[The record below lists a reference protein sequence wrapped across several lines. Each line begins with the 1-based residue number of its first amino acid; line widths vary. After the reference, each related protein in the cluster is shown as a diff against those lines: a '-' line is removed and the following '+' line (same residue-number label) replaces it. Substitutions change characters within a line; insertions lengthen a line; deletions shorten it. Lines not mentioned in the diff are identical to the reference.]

1 MSKQR
6 LIDAGWQVGTFLA
19 GILITWLFLA
29 IPTPRQFGLSFR
41 YDFLPVIVPLALL
54 VFLIFQLPSRVSR
67 LLLFGVISAILVLP
81 IAGLWFSG
89 QSEQYL
95 LGGII
100 PFSDARSYFTDSRRL
115 AEGLPFYTGAS
126 RRPLFTAMLSGIQ
139 WITGQNLYV
148 SVAVLTV
155 ILGMALYMA
164 IEEFKGHEGP
174 VAAAALLIFLFCY
187 SRLLLGKTLSEFAG
201 LPLGC
206 LALMLF
212 LRGIKQKALKY
223 FLAGLLLL
231 SLGLNARAGAF
242 FILPLIA
249 IWVGWF
255 FRKSNVLHWRSLILA
270 CAAIIIGFAINS
282 AAFRLFSSAESVPF
296 GNFSNTIY
304 GLARGGLGWT
314 QIFTD
319 YPESWYMSAEEQADF
334 TYTKTIELIKRKP
347 QNLVKGITSSYQ
359 TFFSLD
365 DYYGSIGWFG
375 GQGLVGNIARVAF
388 YLLLIVGL
396 VFCIKDYK
404 KPERSFHFFAFL
416 GILLSI
422 PFAPPIDSNRMR
434 VYAATIP
441 FFAVLPA
448 LGLASLCQYIPWKI
462 FKNKSGELQPLPPV
476 MALAAVMLLLMTI
489 VAFIP
494 FKLATRQSAPV
505 MNCGADL
512 KPVSFRILPGN
523 HLRIID
529 QDSASIDSVPLIRD
543 KSFDTRIHNLPNW
556 ETYPLFSEV
565 KPGQVILVDIDLQT
579 GTPMILIAD
588 WNEVDNREG
597 IQTVCGLPSKERD
610 LIDYNV
616 YHAVEYLPR

>member
-1 MSKQR
+1 MSKQK
-6 LIDAGWQVGTFLA
+6 LIGAGWQLGIFFA
-19 GILITWLFLA
+19 GVLITWLFLT
-29 IPTPRQFGLSFR
+29 IPTPRQFGLAFR

-67 LLLFGVISAILVLP
+67 ILLFGMISAVLVLP

-100 PFSDARSYFTDSRRL
+100 PFSDARSYFTDARHL
-115 AEGLPFYTGAS
+115 AEGSPFFTGAS
-126 RRPLFTAMLSGIQ
+126 RRPLFTAMLAGIQ
-139 WITGQNLYV
+139 WITGQNLFT
-148 SVAVLTV
+148 SIAVLTM
-155 ILGMALYMA
+155 ILGLALYFA
-164 IEEFKGHEGP
+164 LEEFKGYEGS
-174 VAAAALLIFLFCY
+174 VAATVMLVFLFCY

-206 LALMLF
+206 LALVFF
-212 LRGIKQKALKY
+212 LRGISRKTIWY
-223 FLAGLLLL
+223 FLAGLLAL
-231 SLGLNARAGAF
+231 SLALNARAGAF

-249 IWVGWF
+249 LWTGWF
-255 FRKSNVLHWRSLILA
+255 FRRSKLFHWKSFLLA

-282 AAFRLFSSAESVPF
+282 AVFRLYSSAESVPF

-314 QIFTD
+314 QIYTD
-319 YPESWYMSAEEQADF
+319 YPESWYMPAEKQADF

-347 QNLVKGITSSYQ
+347 QNLMKGIVSSYQ

-375 GQGLVGNIARVAF
+375 GQGLVGNIARLTF
-388 YLLLIVGL
+388 YLLLLVGL
-396 VFCIKDYK
+396 VFCIKDFK
-404 KPERSFHFFAFL
+404 KPIRSFYLFSFL

-441 FFAVLPA
+441 YFAAIPA
-448 LGLASLCQYIPWKI
+448 IGLASICRFIPLKI
-462 FKNKSGELQPLPPV
+462 FKLKSTELQPLAPING
-476 MALAAVMLLLMTI
+476 LAVIILLFMTVI
-489 VAFIP
+489 PFIP
-494 FKLATRQSAPV
+494 FKLAEQGSPPTIKCPT
-505 MNCGADL
+505 GL
-512 KPVSFRILPGN
+512 KAVSFRILPGN

-529 QDSASIDSVPLIRD
+529 QDSASIDRVPLIRD

-565 KPGQVILVDIDLQT
+565 KPGQAILVDIDLQT
-579 GTPMILIAD
+579 QEPMILIAD
-588 WNEVDNREG
+588 WEEINNRLG
-597 IQTVCGLPSKERD
+597 IQSVCGQPSTDKN
-610 LIDYNV
+610 LTDYNV

>member
-1 MSKQR
+1 MSKQK
-6 LIDAGWQVGTFLA
+6 LFDAAWQVGTFFA
-19 GILITWLFLA
+19 GVLITWLFLV
-29 IPTPRQFGLSFR
+29 IPTPRQFGLAFR
-41 YDFLPVIVPLALL
+41 YDFLPVIAPLVLL
-54 VFLIFQLPSRVSR
+54 VFLVFQLSARVSR

-81 IAGLWFSG
+81 ISGLWFSG

-115 AEGLPFYTGAS
+115 AEGSPFYTGAS
-126 RRPLFTAMLSGIQ
+126 RRPLFTAMLTGIQ

-155 ILGMALYMA
+155 FLGLALYFA
-164 IEEFKGHEGP
+164 VEEFKGYEGP
-174 VAAAALLIFLFCY
+174 IAATALLIFLFCY

-212 LRGIKQKALKY
+212 LRGIKQKELKY
-223 FLAGLLLL
+223 FLAGLLML

-242 FILPLIA
+242 IILPFIA

-255 FRKSNVLHWRSLILA
+255 FRKSKLLHWRSLILA
-270 CAAIIIGFAINS
+270 FLAVIVGFAINT
-282 AAFRLFSSAESVPF
+282 AAFRLYSSAESVPF

-319 YPESWYMSAEEQADF
+319 YPESWYMPAEEQANF
-334 TYTKTIELIKRKP
+334 TYTKTFELIKRKP
-347 QNLVKGITSSYQ
+347 QNLFKGIVSSYQ

-388 YLLLIVGL
+388 YLLLIAGL
-396 VFCIKDYK
+396 FICIKNFK
-404 KPERSFHFFAFL
+404 KPERSFHLFAFL

-448 LGLASLCQYIPWKI
+448 LGLASLCQFIPWKI
-462 FKNKSGELQPLPPV
+462 FKNKTVELQPLTPV
-476 MALAAVMLLLMTI
+476 KGLAIVILLLMTVI
-489 VAFIP
+489 PLIP
-494 FKLATRQSAPV
+494 FKLTTHEAAPV
-505 MNCGADL
+505 VNCSTGL
-512 KPVSFRILPGN
+512 KAVSFRVLPGN

-529 QDSASIDSVPLIRD
+529 QDSASIDSVPLIRE

-579 GTPMILIAD
+579 MNPMILIAD
-588 WNEVDNREG
+588 WDEVNNREG
-597 IQTVCGLPSKERD
+597 IQTVCGIPSTEKI
-610 LIDYNV
+610 LVDYNV
-616 YHAVEYLPR
+616 YHAAEYVQR